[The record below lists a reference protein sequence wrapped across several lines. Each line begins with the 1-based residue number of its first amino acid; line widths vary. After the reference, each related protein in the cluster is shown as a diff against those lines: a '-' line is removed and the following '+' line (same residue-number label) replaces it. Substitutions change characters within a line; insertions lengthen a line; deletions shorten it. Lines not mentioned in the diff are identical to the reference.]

1 MSAATLAVMSLL
13 ALIAAA
19 AILLPLRRGP
29 REEASRREH
38 DLSVYRDQLDEVE
51 RELASGRIGADQ
63 AAAARAEIERRILRI
78 VDASE
83 RGETLAAERPIPRVA
98 AWALAVAVPLTA
110 TVVYLEIG
118 SPGMPDVPH
127 ASRAVADPAAVAERQ
142 EFERLTN
149 RLAERL
155 QQGEGDLAGWI
166 MLARSL
172 RTLGR
177 DQESAEAYGRAV
189 EMTGGLDRAP
199 PALLEDFGEAQFAA
213 SGGQVTPEARQ
224 TFDAALRREP
234 RSFKA
239 RHYLAVAHL
248 QSGQPERAIA
258 IWRGMERDSPPEA
271 PWLPELRHRIG
282 ALAAE
287 IGVDAQTI
295 EPDGASGPAV
305 AAEAADH
312 PAAPPGPTAAE
323 MEAAADMSAEERA
336 AFIERMVER
345 LANRLQEA
353 PEDAEGWARLARAY
367 TVLGETEKA
376 TEARGRAVAQ
386 FRQKLEALPPDS
398 PERPGIEARLSE
410 LEAQG

>member
-1 MSAATLAVMSLL
+1 MSAATLAVMALL

-29 REEASRREH
+29 REEASRRDH

-51 RELASGRIGADQ
+51 RELASGRIGAEQ

-83 RGETLAAERPIPRVA
+83 ADETSAAERPLPRIA
-98 AWALAVAVPLTA
+98 AWALAIAVPLTA

-118 SPGMPDVPH
+118 APGMPDVPH
-127 ASRAVADPAAVAERQ
+127 ASRAVANPTAVAERQ

-155 QQGEGDLAGWI
+155 QQGEGDLTGWI

-177 DQESAEAYGRAV
+177 TEESADAYGRAV
-189 EMTGGLDRAP
+189 EVAGGLDHAP

-224 TFDAALRREP
+224 TFEAARNREP
-234 RSFKA
+234 RAFKA

-271 PWLPELRHRIG
+271 PWLAELRHRID

-295 EPDGASGPAV
+295 EPEGAPGSSPIAQ
-305 AAEAADH
+305 APDQS
-312 PAAPPGPTAAE
+312 AAPPDPTAAE
-323 MEAAADMSAEERA
+323 MGAAAWISAEERA
-336 AFIERMVER
+336 AFVQGMVER
-345 LANRLQEA
+345 LANRLREA

-367 TVLGETEKA
+367 TVLGEVDKA
-376 TEARGRAVAQ
+376 AEARDRAMTQ
-386 FRQKLEALPPDS
+386 FRQKLDSLPPDS